1 MPPRSPA
8 AGLAPSCGRGLTSQ
22 PERDLCLWGEG
33 GDGCGVVSGRLGGP
47 EPRGFMTKS
56 DPGSAAEGSGDLAFL
71 AGRWERRVRTPPL
84 PPAQRLTA
92 VFFRNVRSGV
102 YLGKKGRGVAVCG
115 RVLHCGT
122 RELRTCFGT
131 SFLPSQLRK
140 TSPCPRLC
148 SRLSLWPDSW
158 LLGASGSFSWSQSE
172 TLSRGPPVVRAR
184 S

>member
-1 MPPRSPA
+1 MTLLFLL
-8 AGLAPSCGRGLTSQ
+8 GGGR
-22 PERDLCLWGEG
+22 D
-33 GDGCGVVSGRLGGP
+33 VSG
-47 EPRGFMTKS
+47 
-56 DPGSAAEGSGDLAFL
+56 
-71 AGRWERRVRTPPL
+71 PPPP

-92 VFFRNVRSGV
+92 VFFRSGV

-131 SFLPSQLRK
+131 SFLPSQLCK

-148 SRLSLWPDSW
+148 SRLSSWPDSW

>member
-1 MPPRSPA
+1 MPLREA
-8 AGLAPSCGRGLTSQ
+8 VTLLFLLGGGR
-22 PERDLCLWGEG
+22 D
-33 GDGCGVVSGRLGGP
+33 VSGP
-47 EPRGFMTKS
+47 H
-56 DPGSAAEGSGDLAFL
+56 
-71 AGRWERRVRTPPL
+71 PPP

-131 SFLPSQLRK
+131 SFLPSQLCK

-172 TLSRGPPVVRAR
+172 TLSRGPPVVWAR